1 VVLVSVDSVERESI
15 LARRERRLRQVAVF
29 GLVAIAVTVAA
40 GIVLQLPQGVF
51 VTTAGALGLGIL
63 AARLFLWRCP
73 SCGSPL
79 PGRSGSRDCP
89 GCDRPLV
96 EGRSSDDELR

>member
-1 VVLVSVDSVERESI
+1 VVLVGADSAKRESI
-15 LARRERRLRQVAVF
+15 LARRERRLRQVAVL
-29 GLVAIAVTVAA
+29 GLVAVAVTVAA
-40 GIVLQLPQGVF
+40 GMVLQLPQGVF
-51 VTTAGALGLGIL
+51 VTTAGVLGLGVL

-89 GCDRPLV
+89 GCDNPLV
-96 EGRSSDDELR
+96 EGGSSGDDPR